1 MRTNAR
7 RGSSGRTTTEEPVA
21 TTSAKRDTGSKPSI
35 PKGLE
40 PGDVIRDYRIAYR
53 SRQVSTLARGE
64 VMLGRAMFGIFGDGK
79 EVAQVALARVFEPG
93 DFRSGYYRDQTLMF
107 ALELLTVQ
115 QFFAQLYAHTD
126 VEADPASAGRGMNAH
141 FGTRTLDASG
151 KWVSLT
157 ESAQSAADSSPTGSQ
172 MPRLLG
178 LAYASKLYRNLPE
191 LHDFT
196 EFSREGNEIAFGTI
210 GNASCAEGVFWETVN
225 AAGVMQVPMLLSVW
239 DDGYGI
245 SVPNELQVT
254 KSDISVLL
262 EGFGRTPGKSDGYEL
277 ARVRGWDYAAL
288 LDTYARVSRVVRT
301 EHVPGAVHVTELTQP
316 QGHSTSGSHER
327 YKSKERLEW
336 ERDRDC
342 IARMRAWMIEQ
353 GIASAADLDALEEE
367 ESTGVRAA
375 RDAAWNAYEEPIR
388 SEAGT
393 VVGLLGDLAASSG
406 TAHEKIEAIRDELQ
420 RRRDPLRRDVTA
432 AARRAL
438 FIARSATPDAGG
450 AVAEWLDAQKP
461 ADNDRY
467 HTHLYAEGEDSALRV
482 AANPPSYDEGAVE
495 VDGYKVVNAC
505 FDAALKRDPRVVA
518 FGEDVGKLG
527 DVNQGFVDL
536 QARYGEL
543 RVSDAGIRECT
554 IVGQAIGLAMRGLRP
569 IAEIQY
575 LDYLLYALQ
584 ILSDDLATLR
594 YRTAGGQKAPVI
606 VRTRGHRLVG
616 VWHSGSPMGMVVHA
630 LRGMHVL
637 VPRDMTR
644 AAGFYNTLLQSGDP
658 AIVVEVLNA
667 YRVKERLPSNIAT
680 MTVPLG
686 VPEVLRE
693 GGDITL
699 VTYGACCP
707 IAMEAA
713 RLLQDNANVSVEV
726 IDVQSLLPFD
736 VNAMIVESLKKT
748 NRVLFL
754 DEDVPGGAGAF
765 MMNEVLDRQGGFHW
779 LDAAPRSLTGT
790 EHRPAYGR
798 DGDYWSKPGVEDV
811 CDAALALMR
820 E

>member
-1 MRTNAR
+1 M
-7 RGSSGRTTTEEPVA
+7 A
-21 TTSAKRDTGSKPSI
+21 TTSAQRTRGTGL

-40 PGDVIRDYRIAYR
+40 PQDVIRDYRIAYR

-93 DFRSGYYRDQTLMF
+93 DVRSGYYRDQTLMF
-107 ALELLTVQ
+107 ALDLLDVQ

-141 FGTRTLDASG
+141 FGTRMLDAEG
-151 KWVSLT
+151 NWVSLT
-157 ESAQSAADSSPTGSQ
+157 ESAQSSADSSPTGSQ

-196 EFSREGNEIAFGTI
+196 EFSRNGNEIAFGTI

-254 KSDISVLL
+254 KSNISTLL
-262 EGFGRTPGKSDGYEL
+262 EGFRRTPGKSDGYEL
-277 ARVRGWDYAAL
+277 AGARGWDYPAL
-288 LDTYARVSRVVRT
+288 LDTYARVSRVVRK
-301 EHVPGAVHVTELTQP
+301 EHVPAVVHVNEVTQP

-336 ERDRDC
+336 EREHDC
-342 IARMRAWMIEQ
+342 VARMRAGMLEQ
-353 GIASAADLDALEEE
+353 GVATESDLDALEEE
-367 ESTGVRAA
+367 ESAHVRAS
-375 RDAAWNAYEEPIR
+375 RDAAWNAYENPIR
-388 SEAGT
+388 VEAAAVTALLTELIGASGEAGPR
-393 VVGLLGDLAASSG
+393 V
-406 TAHEKIEAIRDELQ
+406 EALRDELQ

-438 FIARSATPDAGG
+438 FIARAANPDSG
-450 AVAEWLDAQKP
+450 ADLARWLDEQKP
-461 ADNDRY
+461 LDEARY
-467 HTHLYAEGEDSALRV
+467 HTHLYAEGEDSPLRV
-482 AANPPSYDEGAVE
+482 AVQPPEYDEGAVE

-505 FDAALKRDPRVVA
+505 FDAALKRDPRVLA

-536 QARYGEL
+536 QARYGDL

-554 IVGQAIGLAMRGLRP
+554 IIGQAIGLAMRGLRP

-667 YRVKERLPSNIAT
+667 YRVKERMPSNIAT

-686 VPEVLRE
+686 VPEILRE
-693 GGDITL
+693 GSDVTL

-713 RLLQDNANVSVEV
+713 RMLQETVNVNVEV

-748 NRVLFL
+748 SRVLFV
-754 DEDVPGGAGAF
+754 DEDVPGAAGAY
-765 MMNEVLDRQGGFHW
+765 MMSEVLERQGGFHW
-779 LDAAPRSLTGT
+779 LDAAPRALTGAA
-790 EHRPAYGR
+790 HRPAYGR

-811 CDAALALMR
+811 CDAVLSLVR